1 MSKKVVLFGASGGI
15 GSAIEKL
22 LISTNYEVI
31 SITRSQINFT
41 EPLIENKISK
51 LLTELDPDIV
61 INSAGWF
68 GNNTDPFEEI
78 MSVNFGSNWSIIRHY
93 TSLPTIIK
101 PVRIIMIGSI
111 CYNEGK
117 KKYMVYAAS
126 KAALYSLWQG
136 ARDYFL
142 DSLLCIDLINPQRTK
157 TKMTI
162 LVYDFMKM
170 WIFLI
175 ELIGYDRNEPENPEM
190 LLAIGNAPGEA
201 SREALDEDL
210 LHESESVSTDDEE
223 DDFGFDEFDDD
234 YSDDDLSDYNEYEY

>member
-136 ARDYFL
+136 AKDYFL

-157 TKMTI
+157 TKMTQGRIDPSLEYHDPIDVAEVI
-162 LVYDFMKM
+162 LKLVHRTT
-170 WIFLI
+170 
-175 ELIGYDRNEPENPEM
+175 G
-190 LLAIGNAPGEA
+190 
-201 SREALDEDL
+201 
-210 LHESESVSTDDEE
+210 SVCVDTQFKSNGDILP
-223 DDFGFDEFDDD
+223 
-234 YSDDDLSDYNEYEY
+234 SPL

>member
-1 MSKKVVLFGASGGI
+1 MRKKVVLFGASGGI

-22 LISTNYEVI
+22 LTSTDYEVI
-31 SITRSQINFT
+31 SITKSQINFI

-51 LLTELDPDIV
+51 LLNEINPDIV

-68 GNNTDPFEEI
+68 GNNTDAFEEI

-93 TSLPTIIK
+93 MLLPKITK
-101 PVRIIMIGSI
+101 TVRVIMIGSI

-136 ARDYFL
+136 AKDYFL

-157 TKMTI
+157 TKMTQGRIDPSLEYHDPSDVAEAI
-162 LVYDFMKM
+162 LKLVRRTTGSICIDTQFK
-170 WIFLI
+170 
-175 ELIGYDRNEPENPEM
+175 
-190 LLAIGNAPGEA
+190 
-201 SREALDEDL
+201 
-210 LHESESVSTDDEE
+210 
-223 DDFGFDEFDDD
+223 
-234 YSDDDLSDYNEYEY
+234 SDGDILPLPL

>member
-1 MSKKVVLFGASGGI
+1 MRKKIVLFGASGGI

-22 LISTNYEVI
+22 LTSTDYEVI
-31 SITRSQINFT
+31 SITKSQINFI

-51 LLTELDPDIV
+51 LLNEINPDIV

-68 GNNTDPFEEI
+68 GNNTDAFEEI

-93 TSLPTIIK
+93 MLLPKITK
-101 PVRIIMIGSI
+101 TVRVIMIGSI

-136 ARDYFL
+136 AKDYFL

-157 TKMTI
+157 TKMTQGRIDPSLEYHDPSDVAEAI
-162 LVYDFMKM
+162 LKLVRRTTGSICIDTQFK
-170 WIFLI
+170 
-175 ELIGYDRNEPENPEM
+175 
-190 LLAIGNAPGEA
+190 
-201 SREALDEDL
+201 
-210 LHESESVSTDDEE
+210 
-223 DDFGFDEFDDD
+223 
-234 YSDDDLSDYNEYEY
+234 SDGDILPLPL

>member
-1 MSKKVVLFGASGGI
+1 MSKRVVLFGASGGI

-22 LISTNYEVI
+22 LISTDYEVI

-51 LLTELDPDIV
+51 LLTELDPDII

-93 TSLPTIIK
+93 MSLPPITK

-136 ARDYFL
+136 AKNYFL
-142 DSLLCIDLINPQRTK
+142 DSLLYIDLINPQRTK
-157 TKMTI
+157 TKMTQDRIDPLLEYHNPNDVAEAI
-162 LVYDFMKM
+162 LKLVRRTTGSICIDTQFK
-170 WIFLI
+170 
-175 ELIGYDRNEPENPEM
+175 
-190 LLAIGNAPGEA
+190 
-201 SREALDEDL
+201 
-210 LHESESVSTDDEE
+210 
-223 DDFGFDEFDDD
+223 
-234 YSDDDLSDYNEYEY
+234 SDGDILPLPL

>member
-22 LISTNYEVI
+22 LTSIDYEVV

-51 LLTELDPDIV
+51 LLNELDPDIV

-93 TSLPTIIK
+93 MLLPKINK
-101 PVRIIMIGSI
+101 PIRIIMIGSI
-111 CYNEGK
+111 CYNSGK

-136 ARDYFL
+136 AKDYFL

-157 TKMTI
+157 TTMTQSRIDPLLEYHDPNDVAKAI
-162 LVYDFMKM
+162 LK
-170 WIFLI
+170 
-175 ELIGYDRNEPENPEM
+175 
-190 LLAIGNAPGEA
+190 
-201 SREALDEDL
+201 L
-210 LHESESVSTDDEE
+210 LHRTTGSVCVDTQ
-223 DDFGFDEFDDD
+223 FK
-234 YSDDDLSDYNEYEY
+234 SDGDILPSPL

>member
-1 MSKKVVLFGASGGI
+1 MSKRVVLFGASGGI

-22 LISTNYEVI
+22 LISTDYEVI

-51 LLTELDPDIV
+51 LLTELDPDII

-93 TSLPTIIK
+93 MSLPPITK

-136 ARDYFL
+136 AKNYFL
-142 DSLLCIDLINPQRTK
+142 DSLLYIDLINPQRTK
-157 TKMTI
+157 TKMTQDRIDPLLEYHNPNDVSEAI
-162 LVYDFMKM
+162 LKLVRRTTGSICIDTQFK
-170 WIFLI
+170 
-175 ELIGYDRNEPENPEM
+175 
-190 LLAIGNAPGEA
+190 
-201 SREALDEDL
+201 
-210 LHESESVSTDDEE
+210 
-223 DDFGFDEFDDD
+223 
-234 YSDDDLSDYNEYEY
+234 SDGDILPLPL

>member
-22 LISTNYEVI
+22 LISTDYEVI

-51 LLTELDPDIV
+51 LLTELDPDII

-93 TSLPTIIK
+93 MSLPPITK

-136 ARDYFL
+136 AKNYFL
-142 DSLLCIDLINPQRTK
+142 DSLLYIDLINPQRTK
-157 TKMTI
+157 TKMTQDRIDPLLEYHNPNDVAEAI
-162 LVYDFMKM
+162 LKLVRRTTGSICIDTQFK
-170 WIFLI
+170 
-175 ELIGYDRNEPENPEM
+175 
-190 LLAIGNAPGEA
+190 
-201 SREALDEDL
+201 
-210 LHESESVSTDDEE
+210 
-223 DDFGFDEFDDD
+223 
-234 YSDDDLSDYNEYEY
+234 SDGDILPLPL

>member
-22 LISTNYEVI
+22 LILTDYEVI

-51 LLTELDPDIV
+51 LLTELDPDII

-93 TSLPTIIK
+93 MSLPPITK

-136 ARDYFL
+136 AKNYFL
-142 DSLLCIDLINPQRTK
+142 DSLLYIDLINPQRTK
-157 TKMTI
+157 TKMTQDRIDPLLEYHNPNDVAEAI
-162 LVYDFMKM
+162 LKLVRRTTGSICIDTQFK
-170 WIFLI
+170 
-175 ELIGYDRNEPENPEM
+175 
-190 LLAIGNAPGEA
+190 
-201 SREALDEDL
+201 
-210 LHESESVSTDDEE
+210 
-223 DDFGFDEFDDD
+223 
-234 YSDDDLSDYNEYEY
+234 SDGDILPLPL